1 MSGPSS
7 IQGPLS
13 LRGLDSGPSSLLS
26 DNEFGPGSLVTAP
39 VPASLPGVK
48 FAFSA
53 LESALPAIVD
63 EVALL
68 LFCVPGRARRLEC
81 WDTGFFKHRHT
92 FIHTCPPLTAWVPAC
107 FQNENNSCRTLIVV

>member
-7 IQGPLS
+7 LQGLLS

-26 DNEFGPGSLVTAP
+26 DNEFGPGSLTTAQT
-39 VPASLPGVK
+39 PASLPGVK

-63 EVALL
+63 EVAVAMLAA
-68 LFCVPGRARRLEC
+68 CRVG
-81 WDTGFFKHRHT
+81 GFL
-92 FIHTCPPLTAWVPAC
+92 PLTA
-107 FQNENNSCRTLIVV
+107 